1 MSDQALLQ
9 RSVRTL
15 AWLGDAAFERDVRWR
30 VCARGDHPVDRLDS
44 IKADVV
50 RAEAQSALLDIIE
63 PELTEDERSVVRR
76 GRNAKTTSIRGKK
89 NTQTYR
95 SSTGFEALIA
105 HWALV
110 EGAWSRY
117 EALVVPH
124 LEPMIDAAT
133 AKRAKRPRRG

>member
-1 MSDQALLQ
+1 MSDEALVN

-30 VCARGDHPVDRLDS
+30 VSRRGDHPVDRLDS

-50 RAEAQSALLDIIE
+50 RAESQAGLLAKIE
-63 PELTEDERSVVRR
+63 DDLTEDERAVVQR
-76 GRNAKTTSIRGKK
+76 GRNAKTTSLRGKK
-89 NTQTYR
+89 DTQTYR
-95 SSTGFEALIA
+95 SSTGFEALVA
-105 HWALV
+105 RWALL

-124 LEPMIDAAT
+124 LEPMIDAAVAHRT
-133 AKRAKRPRRG
+133 RRIRRG

>member
-1 MSDQALLQ
+1 MSDEVLLG

-30 VCARGDHPVDRLDS
+30 VCRRGDHPVDRLDS

-50 RAEAQSALLDIIE
+50 QAGAQAALLEAID
-63 PELTEDERSVVRR
+63 PELTDDERAVVQR
-76 GRNAKTTSIRGKK
+76 GRNAKTTSLRGKK
-89 NTQTYR
+89 DTQTYR

-105 HWALV
+105 RWALLPG
-110 EGAWSRY
+110 EWSRY

-133 AKRAKRPRRG
+133 AKRSKKPRRG

>member
-1 MSDQALLQ
+1 MSDELLLQ

-30 VCARGDHPVDRLDS
+30 VCGRGDHPVDRLDS

-50 RAEAQSALLDIIE
+50 RAEAQAALLEIIE
-63 PELTEDERSVVRR
+63 PELTEDEHAVVRR

-89 NTQTYR
+89 DTQTYR
-95 SSTGFEALIA
+95 SSTGFEALVA
-105 HWALV
+105 RWALLGG
-110 EGAWSRY
+110 EWARY

>member
-1 MSDQALLQ
+1 MSDELLLQ

-30 VCARGDHPVDRLDS
+30 VCARGDHRVDRLDS

-50 RAEAQSALLDIIE
+50 RAEAQAALLELIE
-63 PELTEDERSVVRR
+63 PELSEDERAVVRR

-89 NTQTYR
+89 DTQTYR
-95 SSTGFEALIA
+95 SSTGFEALVA
-105 HWALV
+105 RWALIH
-110 EGAWSRY
+110 GQWARY
-117 EALVVPH
+117 ETLVVPH